1 MDIVSVGGVIEV
13 DEALFRESFKGN
25 HKKSSTFTMP
35 ESPIK
40 EALKA
45 VLVVRPKR
53 EKRVYPRNRSA
64 FFVLWIGLMVFQL
77 NILLTIC
84 IGLNGLKSLIQRRI
98 L

>member
-64 FFVLWIGLMVFQL
+64 FFALWIEQE
-77 NILLTIC
+77 ILLQN
-84 IGLNGLKSLIQRRI
+84 LYSKEE
-98 L
+98 